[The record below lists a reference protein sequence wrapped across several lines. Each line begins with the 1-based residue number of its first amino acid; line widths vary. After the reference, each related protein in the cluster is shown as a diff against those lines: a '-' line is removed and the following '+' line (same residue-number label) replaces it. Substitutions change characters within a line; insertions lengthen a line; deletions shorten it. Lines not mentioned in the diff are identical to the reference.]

1 MGFSVAKLSA
11 NENAGKGVMKTKDRI
26 ILASLELFNDQGERN
41 VSTNHIAAHLNMSP
55 GNLYYHFRNKSEIIY
70 EIFKNYELMVD
81 IYLKVPDGRSIYSKD
96 LLSYLD
102 YVFNG
107 LWAYRFLHRD
117 LEHLLDSDEALRR
130 EYRAFTLRCIGG
142 IQNIVAALEQSE
154 VFEVQE
160 VGERQAKALNVW
172 LLVTNWMTF
181 LKTMYE
187 GESERASNRA
197 LIRHGVYLVLDYIM
211 PYIKPSQ
218 RDELKTLQAPY
229 YYDGLLLEIS

>member
-218 RDELKTLQAPY
+218 RDELKALQAPY